1 MTILFVTHYA
11 GFYGA
16 NKSLFALMKLLQERH
31 NVNPVVLLPSDGE
44 MCSQLKQAGIRYYVT
59 HYYWWVNYNHG
70 IFQWLLNKRKQLIN
84 YIHTARIYRLLRTEP
99 IQLVYTNSV
108 CEHRNCSG

>member
-1 MTILFVTHYA
+1 MSVLFVTHYS

-16 NKSLFALMKLLQERH
+16 NKSLLTLMVLLRERYGI
-31 NVNPVVLLPSDGE
+31 NPIVLLPSEGQ
-44 MCSQLKQAGIRYYVT
+44 MCEALKHEGIPYNVS

-84 YIHTARIYRLLRTEP
+84 ILRIKIDHLSEF
-99 IQLVYTNSV
+99 
-108 CEHRNCSG
+108 